1 MNAMPRQADSGN
13 GAVVTP
19 VLRTLVMA
27 DLADSTA
34 LIERLGDVAAAA
46 MMQRLD
52 LHVRDLLAFTGGRL
66 IDKADGLLALF
77 ERPVQAVDFALRYQ
91 RSLADVARQENL
103 NLQARVGIHV
113 GEVMTWENP
122 PQAVAAGAKPLEVE
136 GLAKPVAARLMSLA
150 MPGQIL
156 LSGMA
161 QTLAQRAQAELGERS
176 QKLRWLVHGRYR
188 FKGVPAPMVVHE
200 VGETGVAPLR
210 QPPSGAKA
218 WREVPLWRRPPV
230 LAAEAIL
237 VCGLIGGSLY
247 SVFKSP
253 PAIAFH
259 ERDWVVVGDM
269 SNFTADPRLEQSL
282 DTALRI
288 SLEQSRHV
296 NLVPELKVQAA
307 LQRMGRDGQTTIDRA
322 VGSEIALRE
331 GARALLLPSV
341 AEVGGRLRVNI
352 EVVDPATQVTVY
364 AESAE
369 GRGVESTLSSLDT
382 VNTELR
388 ERLGESMND
397 IQASGKPLAQVT
409 TANLD
414 ALRLYTL
421 ANEAARKSRLT
432 EAMRLLDLALE
443 KDPAF
448 AMAYSGRAQIYLRGS
463 DNGKARENYE
473 IALKHRSRLSTREAM
488 QLDANLASLGPP
500 EPAVEQWLT
509 FARSYPDAY
518 VAYLRAAQV
527 EIYFLQR
534 YEKALQTLQ
543 PAINAQNPAMASV
556 MYNVGM
562 SHLGLGHYEEARSA
576 FGKYESL
583 GGRGF
588 NRDYADV
595 YAAQRRFAE
604 ATRVLKKQERSGASG
619 LDLDMRLPEVTYAL
633 DQGRWDQGMK
643 ALDAL
648 ESEAAASAPLMARV
662 YRGTR
667 LGLQSYEKGNGVA
680 LPGLGAFVDEEL
692 RHANDKDNADIV
704 HAHVAALYGA
714 VLAARHGDGALAM
727 RVLDAIGQSGERL
740 AYPAIADLTYV
751 VKAELALNAGDV
763 PRAVAL
769 MKGRVNGSELALVHS
784 SLLRAYLRGSDEE
797 KALQEAEWLAKQR
810 GRSYVEWNSQFML
823 QPINVVETD
832 LALLHAAEIAASQG
846 QPEVAERWLANF
858 TKAWPSAP
866 GFAAKRAGRLKDAIS
881 ASRRGRSSPAA
892 AR

>member
-1 MNAMPRQADSGN
+1 MNAQPRPADSGN

-19 VLRTLVMA
+19 VLRTLLMA

-91 RSLADVARQENL
+91 RSLADVANQENL
-103 NLQARVGIHV
+103 SLQARIGIHV

-122 PQAVAAGAKPLEVE
+122 PHAVAAGAKPLEVE

-176 QKLRWLVHGRYR
+176 HKLRWLVHGRYR
-188 FKGVPAPMVVHE
+188 FKGVPAPMLVHE
-200 VGETGVAPLR
+200 VGETGVAPLKL
-210 QPPSGAKA
+210 PPSGAKA

-288 SLEQSRHV
+288 SLEQSRYV

-352 EVVDPATQVTVY
+352 EVVDPTTQVTVY

-369 GRGVESTLSSLDT
+369 GRGVESALTSLDT
-382 VNTELR
+382 VNAELR
-388 ERLGESMND
+388 ERLGESMGD
-397 IQASGKPLAQVT
+397 IQANGKPLAQIT
-409 TANLD
+409 TPSLD

-421 ANEAARKSRLT
+421 ANEAAIVSYNFRES
-432 EAMRLLDLALE
+432 MRLLNLALE
-443 KDPAF
+443 KDPNF
-448 AMAYSGRAQIYLRGS
+448 ALAYSSRARLHLANS
-463 DNGKARENYE
+463 DYGQAKADLAKANQYRTRLSARETLVLDTGLAEFGPPAARIDQWKLFAREYPDNYRAHYQVAYQRAFYLQNYE
-473 IALKHRSRLSTREAM
+473 QALV
-488 QLDANLASLGPP
+488 D
-500 EPAVEQWLT
+500 
-509 FARSYPDAY
+509 
-518 VAYLRAAQV
+518 
-527 EIYFLQR
+527 
-534 YEKALQTLQ
+534 LQ
-543 PAINAQNPAMASV
+543 PTFTSQNPRLWGSHHLA
-556 MYNVGM
+556 GM
-562 SHLGLGHYEEARSA
+562 LYLAQERYPESRSA
-576 FGKYESL
+576 FEKYESL
-583 GGRGF
+583 GGKSFDRI
-588 NRDYADV
+588 YADLFATLRQ
-595 YAAQRRFAE
+595 YPAAEKILARQTKAGLPGAE
-604 ATRVLKKQERSGASG
+604 FDA
-619 LDLDMRLPEVTYAL
+619 RLPEISYPL
-633 DQGRWDQGMK
+633 DRGEWD
-643 ALDAL
+643 ASL
-648 ESEAAASAPLMARV
+648 AAARGLEEEARTQAPLMARV
-662 YRGTR
+662 YRGMS
-667 LGLQSYEKGNGVA
+667 L
-680 LPGLGAFVDEEL
+680 GLGAYAGKNPSLEELQGFVDEER
-692 RHANDKDNADIV
+692 RHVLVKDDPEVA
-704 HAHVAALYGA
+704 HASFAALYGVSLMARTGHVA
-714 VLAARHGDGALAM
+714 VASRLLGELRAPALA
-727 RVLDAIGQSGERL
+727 LG
-740 AYPAIADLTYV
+740 YPAIDDMAAIAEADIAMAQSQPA
-751 VKAELALNAGDV
+751 KAIDILRSRKNGGELNQIHAA
-763 PRAVAL
+763 
-769 MKGRVNGSELALVHS
+769 
-784 SLLRAYLRGSDEE
+784 LLRAYRQAGQPQ
-797 KALQEAEWLAKQR
+797 AAQIEAEWLAARR
-810 GRSYVEWNSQFML
+810 GRAFMEWNSHYML
-823 QPINVVETD
+823 LPANVFESN
-832 LALLHAAEIAASQG
+832 LALLTLAELAMDQGNAAAA
-846 QPEVAERWLANF
+846 ATHLAAF
-858 TKAWPSAP
+858 RKAW
-866 GFAAKRAGRLKDAIS
+866 
-881 ASRRGRSSPAA
+881 SSPPAFVS
-892 AR
+892 ARIAVVERKLSSRKYQTVQKPRP